1 VRNRLYF
8 LVGLQPI
15 SGPGHLIVEDSRS
28 HTIRHTDSKI
38 CLNDLSASHGGRYLQ
53 NTQQRQKTSSHTLS
67 RIRTRNPSKCVVA
80 DQSLRPPA
88 TGIGMELTKFYIFF
102 LFAVPSFFPK
112 FAYRNLEMFIV
123 WEQGIFGNISQ
134 NASSPGVTGLFP
146 GAELAETWK
155 WTFCSISYRDYECM
169 VLYVDSPIHSHGLH
183 RDKRGRS
190 NTSFVVQHNFAVVT
204 NDF

>member
-1 VRNRLYF
+1 MRNRLYF

-102 LFAVPSFFPK
+102 CSLSHLFF
-112 FAYRNLEMFIV
+112 RNSRI
-123 WEQGIFGNISQ
+123 
-134 NASSPGVTGLFP
+134 
-146 GAELAETWK
+146 ETWRCLL
-155 WTFCSISYRDYECM
+155 FENRVFSVISHKM
-169 VLYVDSPIHSHGLH
+169 HPVLE
-183 RDKRGRS
+183 
-190 NTSFVVQHNFAVVT
+190 
-204 NDF
+204 